1 MIDAI
6 AELFFLSDR
15 SDHSDCSDHMENGL
29 KLLHKQ
35 PRIFPCLF
43 QASPPQSALLALRRV
58 SASRVIPFKE
68 VGHEIAAMVNEPR
81 NVYPRDTL
89 QQERLVLFNS
99 DTGKCFS
106 VC

>member
-1 MIDAI
+1 
-6 AELFFLSDR
+6 
-15 SDHSDCSDHMENGL
+15 MENAL

-35 PRIFPCLF
+35 LVFSFLF

-81 NVYPRDTL
+81 NVYPMDTL
-89 QQERLVLFNS
+89 QRERLVLFKS

-106 VC
+106 VF